1 MADNKIAELAEWD
14 FDLLDSELEAIED
27 AQGDPLDMADFGFEP
42 LNTDGIMDEL
52 DDVDFDKDNKSQF
65 HLTLTFSP
73 EENEYVESF
82 LKHQSKVELKN
93 FLVDALKQRTF

>member
-27 AQGDPLDMADFGFEP
+27 AQGEPLDMADFGFEP

-52 DDVDFDKDNKSQF
+52 DDVAFNKGETKEF

-73 EENEYVESF
+73 EENEYVDSF
-82 LKHQSKVELKN
+82 LKHKSKVDLKN
-93 FLVDALKQRTF
+93 FLIEKLKGVE